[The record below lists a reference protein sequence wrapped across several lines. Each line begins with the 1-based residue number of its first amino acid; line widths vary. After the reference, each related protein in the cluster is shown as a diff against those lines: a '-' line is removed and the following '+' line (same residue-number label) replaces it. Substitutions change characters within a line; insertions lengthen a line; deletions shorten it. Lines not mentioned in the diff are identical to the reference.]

1 MKWSPFHV
9 HSTQKWYTD
18 GETKDFET
26 TEFESKDFE
35 STEYDNVDFDTTEF
49 ESKRL

>member
-1 MKWSPFHV
+1 MIKHNYWASHQFI
-9 HSTQKWYTD
+9 KWYTD

-35 STEYDNVDFDTTEF
+35 STEF
-49 ESKRL
+49 ESRGK